1 MKKKKTPKTTST
13 QPSKAA
19 LNDLPVIRI
28 VSEEEEMHVK
38 MELEMDDET
47 HDMLVKWGK
56 EVASD
61 EDYINIAITDGLKHL
76 ISSDKQ
82 HFATAV
88 RKVQLE
94 KAETAPKSFNEKM
107 RDVTLY
113 TRALITPACTRKI
126 LIGEGMLIRTTH
138 IMSNQFC

>member
-1 MKKKKTPKTTST
+1 MKKTPKTTTTTLPSSSSAPNAPAST
-13 QPSKAA
+13 AA
-19 LNDLPVIRI
+19 INDLPTIRI

-38 MELEMDDET
+38 LGLEMEDET

-61 EDYINIAITDGLKHL
+61 EDYINIAISDGIKHL

-88 RKVQLE
+88 QKVSIE
-94 KAETAPKSFNEKM
+94 KSE
-107 RDVTLY
+107 RLTLY
-113 TRALITPACTRKI
+113 TRALITPACTRKL
-126 LIGEGMLIRTTH
+126 LIGEGMLFRTIY
-138 IMSNQFC
+138 IMSN